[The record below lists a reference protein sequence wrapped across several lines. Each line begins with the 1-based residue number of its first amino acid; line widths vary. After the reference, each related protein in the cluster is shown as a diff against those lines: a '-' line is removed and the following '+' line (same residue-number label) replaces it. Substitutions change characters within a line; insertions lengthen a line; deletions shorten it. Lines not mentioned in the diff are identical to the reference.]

1 MLGEMLEMMIDIA
14 KERIVSKSKKRGEYV
29 TQNNQYLKKYYIIS
43 TDNPSKRDLE
53 KRVDNLQEIMP
64 SEEEKIYVL
73 YPATEENID
82 DVNNIKIVLYDDSTV
97 KSSFKMVYSSRK
109 EVYDM
114 DVYLSALDIRR
125 SNEKD

>member
-1 MLGEMLEMMIDIA
+1 MLGEMLEMMIDTS
-14 KERIVSKSKKRGEYV
+14 KERIVFKSKKRGEYV
-29 TQNNQYLKKYYIIS
+29 TQKNQYLKKYYIIS

-53 KRVDNLQEIMP
+53 KKVANLQEIMP

-73 YPATEENID
+73 YPATEGDID

>member
-1 MLGEMLEMMIDIA
+1 
-14 KERIVSKSKKRGEYV
+14 
-29 TQNNQYLKKYYIIS
+29 
-43 TDNPSKRDLE
+43 
-53 KRVDNLQEIMP
+53 MP

-73 YPATEENID
+73 YPATEGDID

-97 KSSFKMVYSSRK
+97 KSSFKMVYDSIK
-109 EVYDM
+109 EVCDM